1 MKRIFI
7 VGARPDGH
15 GKVVLEILQAM
26 GCYDIAGFIDDDPAK
41 RDLRIRGLGVLG
53 GMDELDALVQ
63 RYALTGGIVAFA
75 NNPQRRALGRRILD
89 AGLELVNAIHP
100 TVHLDSDVV
109 LGRGIVL
116 CQGVIIVAG
125 TRVGDS
131 VNIHTGSTIDHDN
144 VIEDGANIGPGVH
157 TAGRVRIGRDAFIG
171 TGASFIPDVVV
182 GQASI
187 VGAGAAVI
195 RDVPDRVTVVGVPA
209 KVIKAHSDEEVSHG

>member
-7 VGARPDGH
+7 VGARADGH

-26 GCYDIAGFIDDDPAK
+26 RCYEIVGFIDDDPAK

-53 GMDELDALVQ
+53 GMDELEALTQ
-63 RYALTGGIVAFA
+63 KYDLTGGIVAFA
-75 NNPQRRALGRRILD
+75 NNLGRRALGRRILD
-89 AGLELVNAIHP
+89 AGLELVNAIHS

-131 VNIHTGSTIDHDN
+131 VNIHTATTIDHDN
-144 VIEDGANIGPGVH
+144 VIADGANIGPGVH
-157 TAGRVRIGRDAFIG
+157 TAGRVRIGCDAFVG

-187 VGAGAAVI
+187 VGAGAVVI
-195 RDVPDRVTVVGVPA
+195 RDVPERATVVGVPA
-209 KVIKAHSDEEVSHG
+209 RVIKTHSREEVSCG